1 MRGVLGDEAPGTPPC
16 SIDPGPR
23 SRAAVHRV
31 QLMCPQRTCRVSR
44 LSLRALT
51 SRANNLNI
59 SPHLLYILRC
69 SQQPLICAILKF
81 ITAMES
87 LC

>member
-31 QLMCPQRTCRVSR
+31 QSTADVSATHVSSSAASASV
-44 LSLRALT
+44 LSPHAQTT
-51 SRANNLNI
+51 STLAHTSSIYSVVVNNL
-59 SPHLLYILRC
+59 
-69 SQQPLICAILKF
+69 
-81 ITAMES
+81 
-87 LC
+87 

>member
-31 QLMCPQRTCRVSR
+31 QLMCPQRTCRRR
-44 LSLRALT
+44 LSLRALA

-59 SPHLLYILRC
+59 SPHHILLYVPRC
-69 SQQPLICAILKF
+69 SNL
-81 ITAMES
+81 
-87 LC
+87 